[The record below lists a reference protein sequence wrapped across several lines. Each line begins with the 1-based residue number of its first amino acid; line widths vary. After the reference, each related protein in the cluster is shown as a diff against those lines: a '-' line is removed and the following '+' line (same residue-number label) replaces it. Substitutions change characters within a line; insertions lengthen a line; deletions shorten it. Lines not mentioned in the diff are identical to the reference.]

1 MLELQLFAQGAQCLL
16 RVRLLPRPSGYR
28 RQSITLKIPM
38 VIAVDVVGGDHIPDS
53 PVGGALLALES
64 NKSLEVMLVGPMA
77 LTKSILEG
85 KTYDISRV
93 HIVDAP
99 DVVGM
104 DESPSKAIK
113 TKPNSSIAVG
123 LNLHK
128 QGRCDAFVSAGN
140 TGALLAAS
148 TLILGRLQGVLR
160 PTIVTY
166 YPTIKGFRLLVDAGA
181 NVEVRPEMLV
191 QFARMGEIY
200 ARELM
205 GIENPKI
212 GLLNIG
218 EEEEKGTDILKDT
231 HQIMKSLPNFV
242 GNVEGRDI
250 LPAIADVYVCDGLVG
265 NILLKFGE
273 SLVTNLGTLLKQT
286 VKELQLSEEAA
297 KTVYGVFQRTL
308 KPFDPDN
315 VGGLP
320 FLGVNG
326 VSLVGHGSSSPKAI
340 HNMILSA
347 MHMVE
352 AGVNDKIVAAL
363 R

>member
-1 MLELQLFAQGAQCLL
+1 
-16 RVRLLPRPSGYR
+16 
-28 RQSITLKIPM
+28 M

-64 NKSLEVMLVGPMA
+64 NPSLQVLLVGPEAM
-77 LTKSILEG
+77 TKSALDG
-85 KTYDISRV
+85 KVYDASRV
-93 HIVDAP
+93 HIIDAP
-99 DVVGM
+99 EIVGM

-113 TKPNSSIAVG
+113 SKPNSSIAVG
-123 LNLHK
+123 LSLHK
-128 QGRCDAFVSAGN
+128 QGKCDAFVSAGN

-148 TLILGRLQGVLR
+148 TVILGRLQGVLR

-166 YPTIKGFRLLVDAGA
+166 YPSVKGFRLLVDAGA

-200 ARELM
+200 ARDMM
-205 GIENPKI
+205 GIAEPKI
-212 GLLNIG
+212 GLLNVG
-218 EEEEKGTDILKDT
+218 EEEEKGTEVLRES
-231 HQIMKSLPNFV
+231 HQLLKSLPNFV

-250 LPAIADVYVCDGLVG
+250 LPANADVFVCDGLVG

-273 SLVTNLGTLLKQT
+273 SLVTNLGVLLKQT
-286 VKELQLSEEAA
+286 VKELHLPEEAA
-297 KTVYGVFQRTL
+297 KTVFGVFQRTL

-320 FLGVNG
+320 FLGVDG

-340 HNMILSA
+340 HNMILNA
-347 MHMVE
+347 IHMVE
-352 AGVNDKIVAAL
+352 AKVNDKIVAAL

>member
-1 MLELQLFAQGAQCLL
+1 
-16 RVRLLPRPSGYR
+16 
-28 RQSITLKIPM
+28 M
-38 VIAVDVVGGDHIPDS
+38 VIAVDVAGGDHIPDS

-64 NKSLEVMLVGPMA
+64 NPGLHVMLVGPESMTMSA
-77 LTKSILEG
+77 LEG
-85 KTYDISRV
+85 REYDASRV
-93 HIVDAP
+93 TIVDAP

-113 TKPNSSIAVG
+113 TKPNSSIAIG
-123 LNLHK
+123 LGLHK
-128 QGRCDAFVSAGN
+128 QGKCDAFVSAGN

-166 YPTIKGFRLLVDAGA
+166 YPSVKGFRLLVDAGA
-181 NVEVRPEMLV
+181 NVEVRPEILV

-200 ARELM
+200 ARDMM
-205 GIENPKI
+205 GIQDPKI
-212 GLLNIG
+212 GLLNVG
-218 EEEEKGTDILKDT
+218 EEEEKGTEILKET
-231 HQIMKSLPNFV
+231 HQLMKSMPNFV

-250 LPAIADVYVCDGLVG
+250 LPATADVFVCDGLLG

-273 SLVTNLGTLLKQT
+273 SLVNNMGLLIKQT
-286 VKELQLSEEAA
+286 VKEMQLPEDAA
-297 KTVYGVFQRTL
+297 KVVFGVFQRTM

-326 VSLVGHGSSSPKAI
+326 VSLVGHGSSSPKAV
-340 HNMILSA
+340 HNMILNA
-347 MHMVE
+347 IHMVE
-352 AGVNDKIVAAL
+352 AKVNDKIVAAL

>member
-1 MLELQLFAQGAQCLL
+1 
-16 RVRLLPRPSGYR
+16 
-28 RQSITLKIPM
+28 M
-38 VIAVDVVGGDHIPDS
+38 VIAIDVAGGDHIPDS

-64 NKSLEVMLVGPMA
+64 NPTLQVLMVGPEAMTRSA
-77 LTKSILEG
+77 LEG
-85 KTYDISRV
+85 KTYDKTRV

-99 DVVGM
+99 EVVGM

-113 TKPNSSIAVG
+113 TKPHSSIAVG
-123 LNLHK
+123 LSLHK
-128 QGRCDAFVSAGN
+128 QGKCDAFVSAGN

-148 TLILGRLQGVLR
+148 TFILGRLPGVLR

-166 YPTIKGFRLLVDAGA
+166 YPTVKGFRLLVDAGA

-200 ARELM
+200 ARDM
-205 GIENPKI
+205 MNIEDPKL
-212 GLLNIG
+212 GLLNVG
-218 EEEEKGTDILKDT
+218 EEEEKGTEILKES
-231 HQIMKSLPNFV
+231 HQLLRAFPSFV

-250 LPAIADVYVCDGLVG
+250 LPATADVFVCDGLVG

-273 SLVTNLGTLLKQT
+273 SLVSNLGVLLKQT
-286 VKELQLSEEAA
+286 VKDMQLPEEAA
-297 KTVYGVFQRTL
+297 KTVFGVFQRTL

-340 HNMILSA
+340 HNMILNA
-347 MHMVE
+347 IHMVE
-352 AGVNDKIVAAL
+352 AKVNDKIVAAL

>member
-1 MLELQLFAQGAQCLL
+1 M
-16 RVRLLPRPSGYR
+16 
-28 RQSITLKIPM
+28 
-38 VIAVDVVGGDHIPDS
+38 
-53 PVGGALLALES
+53 
-64 NKSLEVMLVGPMA
+64 
-77 LTKSILEG
+77 TKSALEG
-85 KTYDISRV
+85 KVYDASRV
-93 HIVDAP
+93 QIVDAP
-99 DVVGM
+99 DIVGM

-113 TKPNSSIAVG
+113 TKPTSSIAIG
-123 LNLHK
+123 LSLHK
-128 QGRCDAFVSAGN
+128 QGKCDAFISAGN

-200 ARELM
+200 ARYM
-205 GIENPKI
+205 MNIENPKV
-212 GLLNIG
+212 GHLNVG
-218 EEEEKGTDILKDT
+218 EEEEKGTEILKES
-231 HQIMKSLPNFV
+231 HQLLKLLPNFI
-242 GNVEGRDI
+242 GNVEGRDL
-250 LPAIADVYVCDGLVG
+250 LPANADVYVCDGLVG

-273 SLVTNLGTLLKQT
+273 SLVVNLGILLKQT
-286 VKELQLSEEAA
+286 VKELQLPEDAA
-297 KTVYGVFQRTL
+297 KTVFGVFQRTL

-340 HNMILSA
+340 HNMILNA
-347 MHMVE
+347 IHMVE
-352 AGVNDKIVAAL
+352 AKVNDKIVAAL

>member
-1 MLELQLFAQGAQCLL
+1 
-16 RVRLLPRPSGYR
+16 
-28 RQSITLKIPM
+28 M
-38 VIAVDVVGGDHIPDS
+38 VIAVDVAGGDHIPDS

-64 NKSLEVMLVGPMA
+64 NPELHVLLVGPEAMTTSA
-77 LTKSILEG
+77 LEG
-85 KTYDISRV
+85 KTYDASRV

-113 TKPNSSIAVG
+113 SKPNSSIAIG
-123 LNLHK
+123 LGLHK
-128 QGRCDAFVSAGN
+128 QGKCDAFVSAGN

-181 NVEVRPEMLV
+181 NVEARPEMLV

-200 ARELM
+200 ARDM
-205 GIENPKI
+205 MNIENPKI
-212 GLLNIG
+212 GLLNVG
-218 EEEEKGTDILKDT
+218 EEEEKGTEILKES
-231 HQIMKSLPNFV
+231 HQIMKSLPNFI
-242 GNVEGRDI
+242 GNVEGRDL
-250 LPAIADVYVCDGLVG
+250 LPANADVYVCDGLVG

-273 SLVTNLGTLLKQT
+273 SLVVNLGVLLKQT
-286 VKELQLSEEAA
+286 VKELQLPEEAA
-297 KTVYGVFQRTL
+297 KTVFGVFQRTL

-340 HNMILSA
+340 HNMILNA
-347 MHMVE
+347 IHMVE
-352 AGVNDKIVAAL
+352 AGVNEKIVAAL

>member
-1 MLELQLFAQGAQCLL
+1 
-16 RVRLLPRPSGYR
+16 
-28 RQSITLKIPM
+28 M
-38 VIAVDVVGGDHIPDS
+38 VIAIDVAGGDHIPDS

-64 NKSLEVMLVGPMA
+64 NPGLQVILVGPESM
-77 LTKSILEG
+77 TKSALEG
-85 KTYDISRV
+85 KVYDASRV
-93 HIVDAP
+93 QIVDAP
-99 DVVGM
+99 EVVGM
-104 DESPSKAIK
+104 DESPSKALK
-113 TKPNSSIAVG
+113 SKPNSSIAIG
-123 LNLHK
+123 LGLHK
-128 QGRCDAFVSAGN
+128 QGKCDAFVSAGN

-200 ARELM
+200 ARDM
-205 GIENPKI
+205 MDIADPKI
-212 GLLNIG
+212 GLLNVG
-218 EEEEKGTDILKDT
+218 EEEEKGTEILKES
-231 HQIMKSLPNFV
+231 HQLLKSLNNFV

-250 LPAIADVYVCDGLVG
+250 LPATADVFVCDGLVG

-273 SLVTNLGTLLKQT
+273 SLVVNLGVLLKQT
-286 VKELQLSEEAA
+286 VKEFQLPEDAA
-297 KTVYGVFQRTL
+297 KTVFGVFQRTL

-326 VSLVGHGSSSPKAI
+326 VSLVGHGSSSPKAV
-340 HNMILSA
+340 HNMILNA
-347 MHMVE
+347 IHMVE
-352 AGVNDKIVAAL
+352 AKVNDKIVAAL

>member
-1 MLELQLFAQGAQCLL
+1 
-16 RVRLLPRPSGYR
+16 
-28 RQSITLKIPM
+28 M
-38 VIAVDVVGGDHIPDS
+38 VIAVDVAGGDHIPDS

-64 NKSLEVMLVGPMA
+64 NPNLKVLLVGPEAMTNSA
-77 LTKSILEG
+77 LQG
-85 KTYDISRV
+85 KDYDASRV
-93 HIVDAP
+93 HIIDAP
-99 DVVGM
+99 EVVGM
-104 DESPSKAIK
+104 DESPSKALK
-113 TKPNSSIAVG
+113 SKPNSSIAVG
-123 LNLHK
+123 LGLHK
-128 QGRCDAFVSAGN
+128 QGKCDAFVSAGN

-166 YPTIKGFRLLVDAGA
+166 YPTVKGFRLLVDAGA

-200 ARELM
+200 ARDM
-205 GIENPKI
+205 MSIADPRI
-212 GLLNIG
+212 GLLNVG
-218 EEEEKGTDILKDT
+218 EEEEKGTDILKES
-231 HQIMKSLPNFV
+231 HQLLKSLPNFV

-250 LPAIADVYVCDGLVG
+250 LPANADVFVCDGLVG

-273 SLVTNLGTLLKQT
+273 SLVANLGVLLKQT
-286 VKELQLSEEAA
+286 AKEIQLSEDAA
-297 KTVYGVFQRTL
+297 KTVFGVFQRTL

-326 VSLVGHGSSSPKAI
+326 VSLVGHGSSSPKAV
-340 HNMILSA
+340 HNMILNA
-347 MHMVE
+347 IHMVE
-352 AGVNDKIVAAL
+352 AKVNDKIVAAL

>member
-1 MLELQLFAQGAQCLL
+1 
-16 RVRLLPRPSGYR
+16 
-28 RQSITLKIPM
+28 M
-38 VIAVDVVGGDHIPDS
+38 VIAVDVAGGDHIPDS
-53 PVGGALLALES
+53 PVGGALLALKS
-64 NKSLEVMLVGPMA
+64 NPDLHILLVGPESMTMSA
-77 LTKSILEG
+77 LEG
-85 KTYDISRV
+85 QEYDASRIT
-93 HIVDAP
+93 IVDAP
-99 DVVGM
+99 DIVGM

-123 LNLHK
+123 LGLHK
-128 QGRCDAFVSAGN
+128 QGKCDAFVSAGN

-166 YPTIKGFRLLVDAGA
+166 YPSVKGFRLLVDAGA

-200 ARELM
+200 ARDM
-205 GIENPKI
+205 MDIKDPKI
-212 GLLNIG
+212 GLLNVG
-218 EEEEKGTDILKDT
+218 EEEEKGTEILKET
-231 HQIMKSLPNFV
+231 HQLMKIIPNFV

-250 LPAIADVYVCDGLVG
+250 LPATADLFVCDGLVG

-273 SLVTNLGTLLKQT
+273 SLVTNMGLLIKQT
-286 VKELQLSEEAA
+286 VKEMQLPEDAA
-297 KTVYGVFQRTL
+297 KVVFGAFQRTM

-326 VSLVGHGSSSPKAI
+326 VSLVGHGSSSPKAV
-340 HNMILSA
+340 HNMILNA
-347 MHMVE
+347 IHMVE
-352 AGVNDKIVAAL
+352 AKVNDKIVAAL

>member
-1 MLELQLFAQGAQCLL
+1 
-16 RVRLLPRPSGYR
+16 
-28 RQSITLKIPM
+28 M
-38 VIAVDVVGGDHIPDS
+38 VIAVDVAGGDHIPDS

-64 NKSLEVMLVGPMA
+64 NPDLQVLLVGPESMTRSA
-77 LTKSILEG
+77 LEG
-85 KTYDISRV
+85 KSYDASRV
-93 HIVDAP
+93 RIVDAP
-99 DVVGM
+99 EVVGM
-104 DESPSKAIK
+104 DESPSKALK
-113 TKPNSSIAVG
+113 SKPNSSIAVG
-123 LNLHK
+123 LGLHK
-128 QGRCDAFVSAGN
+128 QGKCDAFVSAGN

-148 TLILGRLQGVLR
+148 TLVLGRLQGVLR

-166 YPTIKGFRLLVDAGA
+166 YPTTKGFRLLVDAGA

-200 ARELM
+200 ARDM
-205 GIENPKI
+205 MNITDPKI
-212 GLLNIG
+212 GLLNVG
-218 EEEEKGTDILKDT
+218 EEEEKGTDILRES
-231 HQIMKSLPNFV
+231 HQLLKLLPNFV

-250 LPAIADVYVCDGLVG
+250 LPANADVFVCDGLVG

-273 SLVTNLGTLLKQT
+273 SLVVNLGVLLKQT
-286 VKELQLSEEAA
+286 VKELQLPEEAA
-297 KTVYGVFQRTL
+297 KTVFGVFQRTL

-340 HNMILSA
+340 HNMILNA
-347 MHMVE
+347 IHMVE
-352 AGVNDKIVAAL
+352 AKVNDKIVAAL